1 MDFDSV
7 LGEYVLDPFEHRVA
21 DRCIRADVYRRS
33 GSGGPPVILIH
44 EAPGLSASTLALA
57 DRIRDRG
64 FSVVLPAFLTRPE
77 EAGGLRRMV
86 GGLFQVCIASEFG
99 ALTRGQTTPI
109 ATWLRALAKREADLA
124 KVPSVGVIGMCF
136 SGGFAL
142 ATALEPVV
150 GAAVMSQPSL
160 PFLFAT
166 DFGVSE
172 KDTETLKERIG
183 TGGCVRLLRYQAD
196 WKSPRDRYDR
206 LACTFPDIE
215 RVEIPTRKRSKHS
228 VLKDGL
234 SAPRESHLGQ
244 ALEGTLSFLEGQ
256 LGYRDERAA
265 ARRGART

>member
-7 LGEYVLDPFEHRVA
+7 LSEYELDPFEHRVA
-21 DRCIRADVYRRS
+21 DRCIRADVYRRA
-33 GSGGPPVILIH
+33 GAGGPPVILIH

-57 DRIRDRG
+57 DRVRERG
-64 FSVVLPAFLTRPE
+64 FSVVLPAFLTKPE

-86 GGLFQVCIASEFG
+86 GGLFHMCVASEFG
-99 ALTRGQTTPI
+99 ALARGQTTPI
-109 ATWLRALAKREADLA
+109 ATWLRALAQREADKA
-124 KVPSVGVIGMCF
+124 SVPSVGVIGMCF

-160 PFLFAT
+160 PFVFAT

-172 KDTETLKERIG
+172 LDVETLKGRIG

-196 WKSPRDRYDR
+196 WKSPRDRYDQ
-206 LACTFPDIE
+206 LVCTFPDIDK
-215 RVEIPTRKRSKHS
+215 VEIPTKKRAKHS

-234 SAPRESHLGQ
+234 SAPRQSHLGQ
-244 ALEGTLSFLEGQ
+244 ALEGTLEFLETH
-256 LGYRDERAA
+256 LGYQGPTTD
-265 ARRGART
+265 